1 MERSTAV
8 ICMIADDSWVTSP
21 LRQGMPEIPNDMQ
34 HYGCAIDNRLNCA
47 VFWDQR
53 KCRCRRLTTDAQ
65 GYNAVIF
72 LLSKHNMAHR
82 DGLHVALMRQDGID
96 AALDV
101 DTAAPYSITE
111 FRHPGCVVMLGP
123 TRNKLHAKEIQNR
136 SQYVHL
142 QKYYRETKTQ
152 TRATRDTATQ
162 ILTITAA
169 LRTDMHTDSAAYL
182 RTYSQG
188 ASMLSVALEPVPR
201 DVRNRDPAPPKWI
214 PSPSSPGRDQDAPSQ
229 MRRKQ
234 HLDDFTNLTLTITA
248 EQHRN
253 VAREVGMPTLHRY
266 ARNATSD
273 RACHINEQLAAKIS
287 KITDLLLFNRHDR
300 YKEVAHLMDDWAQM
314 EPKSRR
320 NFFRE
325 QLRDGI
331 VPSRDSQVWTRED
344 PLYGLTAENAERKMK
359 ELATWLEAF
368 ARESRR

>member
-1 MERSTAV
+1 
-8 ICMIADDSWVTSP
+8 
-21 LRQGMPEIPNDMQ
+21 
-34 HYGCAIDNRLNCA
+34 
-47 VFWDQR
+47 
-53 KCRCRRLTTDAQ
+53 
-65 GYNAVIF
+65 
-72 LLSKHNMAHR
+72 
-82 DGLHVALMRQDGID
+82 
-96 AALDV
+96 
-101 DTAAPYSITE
+101 
-111 FRHPGCVVMLGP
+111 
-123 TRNKLHAKEIQNR
+123 
-136 SQYVHL
+136 
-142 QKYYRETKTQ
+142 
-152 TRATRDTATQ
+152 
-162 ILTITAA
+162 
-169 LRTDMHTDSAAYL
+169 
-182 RTYSQG
+182 
-188 ASMLSVALEPVPR
+188 MLSVVLEPVPR
-201 DVRNRDPAPPKWI
+201 DVRNRDPEPPKWI
-214 PSPSSPGRDQDAPSQ
+214 PSPSSPGRDQDAPSE

-300 YKEVAHLMDDWAQM
+300 YKEVAHLMEDWAQM